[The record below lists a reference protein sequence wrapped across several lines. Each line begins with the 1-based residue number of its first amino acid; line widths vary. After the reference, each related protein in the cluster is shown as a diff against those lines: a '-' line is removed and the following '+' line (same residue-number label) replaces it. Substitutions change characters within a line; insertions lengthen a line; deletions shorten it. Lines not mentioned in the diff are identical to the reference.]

1 MVGGILICAGCTDS
15 GSTAQQASRKPQRA
29 PEGIIVAMGD
39 SLSEGFQVNREES
52 YPSLLEKKLQKDGF
66 NYKVIN
72 AGISGETSR
81 GALERLDWLLSV
93 HPDIVILETGAND
106 GLRGLPVAA
115 MRQNIGAIVSRLK
128 SEKVVVVLAGMRM
141 VWNLGADYT
150 RAFEKVYSDIAKS
163 QTVIFMPF
171 FLKDVAERPALN
183 QSDGIHPNARGYRKV
198 VENLYPYV
206 LEAIH
211 TLRKSKP

>member
-1 MVGGILICAGCTDS
+1 
-15 GSTAQQASRKPQRA
+15 
-29 PEGIIVAMGD
+29 
-39 SLSEGFQVNREES
+39 
-52 YPSLLEKKLQKDGF
+52 
-66 NYKVIN
+66 
-72 AGISGETSR
+72 
-81 GALERLDWLLSV
+81 
-93 HPDIVILETGAND
+93 
-106 GLRGLPVAA
+106 